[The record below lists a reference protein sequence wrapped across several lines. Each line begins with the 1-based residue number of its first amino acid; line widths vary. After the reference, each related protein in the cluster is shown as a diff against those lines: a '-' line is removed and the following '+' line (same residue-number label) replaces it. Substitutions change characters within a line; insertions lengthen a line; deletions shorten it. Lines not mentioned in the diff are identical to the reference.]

1 MFQAYWGLK
10 HSPFAPAAARL
21 DLTASAV
28 HAEALARLDF
38 LRESQSPF
46 GLLLGSGGS
55 GKSIVLAEFAARALR
70 GGALVALAS
79 AAVNDELALLVPLAV
94 GLEIDAG
101 ADAFVLWRRIAD
113 RLQELK
119 LEALGSVVLFD
130 DLDRATPNVLAV
142 VERLV
147 AQAGGLLTIVATA
160 RPETAGRIGPRL
172 LEQAALRIDLSP
184 WNEEETRYYLS
195 KSLADAGR
203 LQPAFDESAARRL
216 FELSGGA
223 PRKVNQLAQLA
234 LLAGAAQNLV
244 QIDEGT
250 IEAVQEELSASR

>member
-1 MFQAYWGLK
+1 MFQAYWGLQ
-10 HSPFAPAAARL
+10 HSPFASAAARV
-21 DLTASAV
+21 DLTSSAV

-55 GKSIVLAEFAARALR
+55 GKSIVLAEFAARIER
-70 GGALVALAS
+70 SGALAVYAS
-79 AAVNDELALLVPLAV
+79 AAVSDELALLVPLAI
-94 GLEIDAG
+94 GLAVDAE
-101 ADAFVLWRRIAD
+101 AEAFALWRRITD

-119 LEALGSVVLFD
+119 LEALSTVILLD
-130 DLDRATPNVLAV
+130 DLDRAAPSVLAI

-147 AQAGGLLTIVATA
+147 AQAGGPLTIVATA

-184 WNEEETRYYLS
+184 WSEEETRDYLS
-195 KSLADAGR
+195 KSLANAGR
-203 LQPAFDESAARRL
+203 SQPAFDDSAARRL

-234 LLAGAAQNLV
+234 LLAGAAQQLA
-244 QIDEGT
+244 QIDKGT
-250 IEAVQEELSASR
+250 IEAVQEELSASS